1 MSSEMVKLISPNVI
15 CIIGAKNSAIYD
27 FENKNI
33 YSINF
38 EGTKIIEK
46 YLSNSKSLTYEEI
59 AYLDKVKETA
69 NIQEIDN
76 VDYVFFESGKPQ
88 LDFGLSDRSK
98 NCNGKFDTSCKLG
111 ENFEIDFYFI

>member
-46 YLSNSKSLTYEEI
+46 YLSNSKSLT
-59 AYLDKVKETA
+59 
-69 NIQEIDN
+69 
-76 VDYVFFESGKPQ
+76 
-88 LDFGLSDRSK
+88 
-98 NCNGKFDTSCKLG
+98 
-111 ENFEIDFYFI
+111 

>member
-1 MSSEMVKLISPNVI
+1 MVKLISPNVI

-76 VDYVFFESGKPQ
+76 VDYVFFERGKPQ

-98 NCNGKFDTSCKLG
+98 TCNGKFDTSCKLG